1 MEFRLFGPGE
11 LWCGSQ
17 RIDLGHAKQRS
28 VLAVL
33 LMEPGRVV
41 PVHTLVDR
49 VWGHSPPDT
58 ALSVLYGYVTR
69 LRKVLSVAGVRLDR
83 RSGGYLVDVDP
94 DCVDVH
100 RFRRLLADGSPAA
113 LDEALTLWRGT
124 PLAGT
129 AGPWVARTREV
140 LEEQW
145 LAAQVARN
153 AAYLAAGRHA
163 ELIGQLLDVVSAY
176 PMDERL
182 VVQLMLALS
191 RSGRTADALAQYR
204 LARRRLL
211 ERQGSEPGPLL
222 RDTLRQILGEPV
234 REPAA

>member
-11 LWCGSQ
+11 LWHDGQ

-33 LMEPGRVV
+33 LMEAGRVV

-49 VWGHSPPDT
+49 VWGHSPPET

-69 LRKVLSVAGVRLDR
+69 LRKALRVAGVRLDR

-129 AGPWVARTREV
+129 AGPWVAKIRGV

-153 AAYLAAGRHA
+153 AAYLAAGRHDD
-163 ELIGQLLDVVSAY
+163 LVGHLLEVVSAY

-182 VVQLMLALS
+182 VGQLMLALS
-191 RSGRTADALAQYR
+191 GTGRTADALAQYR
-204 LARRRLL
+204 LARRRLR

-222 RDTLRQILGEPV
+222 QEALRQILA
-234 REPAA
+234 PAAA